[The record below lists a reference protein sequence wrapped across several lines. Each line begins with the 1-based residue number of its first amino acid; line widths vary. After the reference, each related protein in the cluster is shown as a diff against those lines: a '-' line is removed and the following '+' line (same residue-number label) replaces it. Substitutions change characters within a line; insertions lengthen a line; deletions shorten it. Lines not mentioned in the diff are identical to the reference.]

1 MRLRT
6 LVLALALT
14 GLSAAPAVLSAQMP
28 KPRTHTETWAREHG
42 QSAADGGERAMCT
55 TCHTQSFC
63 ATCHDAAATPTFHQT
78 NYVARHAEDAF
89 TRETD
94 CASCHQSQAFCVSC
108 HRSVGAARTGAPN
121 AAFHDN
127 RADWM
132 LVHSRAARRS
142 IETCASCHRQ
152 EDCLK
157 CHNTR
162 TIAAVRPHPAGMD
175 LTHLQSKNPGV
186 CRVCHAGGPPPVP

>member
-1 MRLRT
+1 MRVRT

-42 QSAADGGERAMCT
+42 QAAADGGERAMCT

-63 ATCHDAAATPTFHQT
+63 ATCHDAASTPTFHQT
-78 NYVARHAEDAF
+78 DYVARHAEDAF

-94 CASCHQSQAFCVSC
+94 CASCHQTQAFCVSC
-108 HRSVGAARTGAPN
+108 HRTVGAARTGAPN
-121 AAFHDN
+121 AVFHDN
-127 RADWM
+127 RSDWM

-157 CHNTR
+157 CHSASGFAR
-162 TIAAVRPHPAGMD
+162 IQPHPAGLD
-175 LTHLQSKNPGV
+175 LNHIRSKNPGV
-186 CRVCHAGGPPPVP
+186 CLLCHPGGPPPTP

>member
-1 MRLRT
+1 MRVRT

-42 QSAADGGERAMCT
+42 QAAADGGERAMCT
-55 TCHTQSFC
+55 TCHTQSYC

-94 CASCHQSQAFCVSC
+94 CASCHQTQAFCVSC
-108 HRSVGAARTGAPN
+108 HRNVGAARTGAPN

-127 RADWM
+127 RSDWM

-157 CHNTR
+157 CHSASGFAR
-162 TIAAVRPHPAGMD
+162 VQPHPAGLD
-175 LTHLQSKNPGV
+175 LNHIQSKNPRV
-186 CRVCHAGGPPPVP
+186 CRLCHTGGPPPVP

>member
-6 LVLALALT
+6 LVLMLALT

-28 KPRTHTETWAREHG
+28 KPSTHTETWAREHG
-42 QSAADGGERAMCT
+42 QAAADGGERAMCMM
-55 TCHTQSFC
+55 CHTQSWC
-63 ATCHDAAATPTFHQT
+63 STCHDAARTPTFHQD
-78 NYVARHAEDAF
+78 NYVARHAEDAYV
-89 TRETD
+89 RETD
-94 CASCHQSQAFCVSC
+94 CASCHQAQAFCVSC
-108 HRSVGAARTGAPN
+108 HRDLGAARTGAPN

-152 EDCLK
+152 TDCLK
-157 CHNTR
+157 CHS
-162 TIAAVRPHPAGMD
+162 AAGYARIQPHPAGLD
-175 LTHLQSKNPGV
+175 LSHIQSKNPGV
-186 CRVCHAGGPPPVP
+186 CLVCHPGGAPIVP

>member
-14 GLSAAPAVLSAQMP
+14 GLSAAPAVLTAQMP
-28 KPRTHTETWAREHG
+28 KPTTHTETWAREHG
-42 QSAADGGERAMCT
+42 QTAADGGARAMCT

-63 ATCHDAAATPTFHQT
+63 ATCHDAATTPSFHQT
-78 NYVARHAEDAF
+78 DYVARHAEDAF

-94 CASCHQSQAFCVSC
+94 CASCHQAQAFCVSC
-108 HRSVGAARTGAPN
+108 HRNVGAARTGAPN

-157 CHNTR
+157 CHS
-162 TIAAVRPHPAGMD
+162 AAGYARIQPHPAGMD
-175 LTHLQSKNPGV
+175 LSRFQSKNPGV
-186 CRVCHAGGPPPVP
+186 CRLCHTGGPPPVP

>member
-1 MRLRT
+1 MRPRT

-14 GLSAAPAVLSAQMP
+14 GLSAAPAVLTAQMP
-28 KPRTHTETWAREHG
+28 KPPNHTETWARQHG
-42 QSAADGGERAMCT
+42 QAAADGGERALCT
-55 TCHTQSFC
+55 ACHTQSWC
-63 ATCHDAAATPTFHQT
+63 ATCHDGARTPTFHQT
-78 NYVARHAEDAF
+78 NYADRHAEDAF
-89 TRETD
+89 NRETD

-108 HRSVGAARTGAPN
+108 HRTVGAARTGAPN

-152 EDCLK
+152 TDCLK
-157 CHNTR
+157 CHSTVGFAR
-162 TIAAVRPHPAGMD
+162 IRPHPAGVD
-175 LTHLQSKNPGV
+175 VDRIRSKNPGV
-186 CRVCHAGGPPPVP
+186 CLLCHPGGAPPTP